1 MIAMIGPSDRLCWL
15 AETCKILLLLLLLPP
30 CIIMSALATI
40 SITISEVAIIGCIS
54 GNCFCR
60 ADVACK
66 LCTGRVNDRPQV
78 SAFDGVGSPL
88 ASTLA
93 KLGWADWWAGHR
105 PGRQPAGRGE
115 ELLW

>member
-1 MIAMIGPSDRLCWL
+1 M
-15 AETCKILLLLLLLPP
+15 T
-30 CIIMSALATI
+30 ALATI
-40 SITISEVAIIGCIS
+40 PITICEVAIIGCIS
-54 GNCFCR
+54 GNCFCS

-66 LCTGRVNDRPQV
+66 VCTGRVNDRSQV

-105 PGRQPAGRGE
+105 PSRQPAGRGE
-115 ELLW
+115 ELLWYVCSV